1 MVVSDIDQNRITGQ
15 LAWPC
20 VMSYTWSCEGS
31 RHRATYSHDIPTQT
45 LQSVSQFIER
55 CDASTPVAQAYRI
68 SLQDVVGWGTPDT
81 SALRLRL
88 YEFSSLKL
96 DFV

>member
-1 MVVSDIDQNRITGQ
+1 MVVSDIGQNRITGQ

-20 VMSYTWSCEGS
+20 VVSYTLSSEGS
-31 RHRATYSHDIPTQT
+31 RHRATYSHDIPAQT

-55 CDASTPVAQAYRI
+55 CVASTPVAQAYRI
-68 SLQDVVGWGTPDT
+68 SFGWGTPDT
-81 SALRLRL
+81 SALCLRL

-96 DFV
+96 VFV